1 MIKHKRIKFVTSKIE
16 EQHQWRERES
26 KNNSKL
32 KNRGSEFEWN
42 GLGSGGRN
50 EPLYRPA

>member
-1 MIKHKRIKFVTSKIE
+1 ME
-16 EQHQWRERES
+16 GRES

-42 GLGSGGRN
+42 GSGSGRKK
-50 EPLYRPA
+50 